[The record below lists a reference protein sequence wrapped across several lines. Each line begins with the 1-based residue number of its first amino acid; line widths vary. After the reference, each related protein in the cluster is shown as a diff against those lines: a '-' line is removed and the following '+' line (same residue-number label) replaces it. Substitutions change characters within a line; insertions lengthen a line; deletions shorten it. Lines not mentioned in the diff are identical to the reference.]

1 MIHKAAHHAGLRPG
15 NRGNAAK
22 NHLKEEQAMA
32 IDMKDPEVL
41 KAIKDAAKEL
51 VDTAVEEATEGLKA
65 KNTELLG
72 KLKKATKDA
81 AIDPAEHQAL
91 VEQVS
96 ELETKLTE
104 SGKALKASETKAAA
118 SQKALESEAGA
129 NHRLL
134 VDQGLTEALLK
145 NGVDKPVLSKAA
157 KAMLSPQVTIKIEGD
172 NRIAVVGD
180 KPLSDF
186 VSEWTKSDEG
196 KHFVT
201 AAVNTGGGALGGGEG
216 TPGAKTMTRTA
227 FDAISPGEQMAFI
240 KSGGKPIDS

>member
-1 MIHKAAHHAGLRPG
+1 MV
-15 NRGNAAK
+15 
-22 NHLKEEQAMA
+22 
-32 IDMKDPEVL
+32 IDKTDPEVQ

-51 VDTAVEEATEGLKA
+51 VDAAVEEATEGLKA

-81 AIDPAEHQAL
+81 AIDPAEHQA
-91 VEQVS
+91 VMEQVAA
-96 ELETKLTE
+96 LKTKLAE
-104 SGKALKASETKAAA
+104 SGKALKVAETKAATI
-118 SQKALESEAGA
+118 QKALESEAGA

-134 VDQGLTEALLK
+134 VDQGLTEALLR

-157 KAMLSPQVTIKIEGD
+157 KAMLSSQVTIKIEGD

-186 VSEWTKSDEG
+186 VTEWTKSDEG

-201 AAVNTGGGALGGGEG
+201 AAVNTGGGATGGGTG
-216 TPGAKTMTRTA
+216 TAGAKTMTRTA
-227 FDAISPGEQMAFI
+227 FDAIPPGEQMAFI
-240 KSGGKPIDS
+240 KSGGTPIDS